1 MRAGYTDLLEHEAVE
16 ELARAPDERQTLEV
30 LLFSGALTNEHE
42 VGLRVSGAE
51 HHVGA
56 ANRKPA
62 ASAPSDLARQLV
74 KQRHRSIVGIHAVS
88 LAPVV
93 APVVV
98 TALAPAPDDMRRLG
112 AVVAEL
118 LRPGDTVL
126 LGGDLG
132 SGKTTFT
139 QGLAAALGVEG
150 PVTSPTFVL
159 VHHYPTAAGWDLLH
173 ADVWRLEQLQEVI
186 DLAIPELQE
195 EGAAAVVEWGE
206 LASPAL
212 AGDCLHVAI
221 AFEPE
226 ARAAPEREG
235 DLPAGGA
242 AAGPGGARRVSFR
255 ASGPSWLERMGALGD
270 GVESTGLAVT
280 ERTS

>member
-1 MRAGYTDLLEHEAVE
+1 M
-16 ELARAPDERQTLEV
+16 EV

-62 ASAPSDLARQLV
+62 ASAPSDLAGQLV

-226 ARAAPEREG
+226 AGAAPEREG
-235 DLPAGGA
+235 DLPAGGATGAGAAAGGA

-270 GVESTGLAVT
+270 GVEGTGLAVT

>member
-1 MRAGYTDLLEHEAVE
+1 M
-16 ELARAPDERQTLEV
+16 
-30 LLFSGALTNEHE
+30 
-42 VGLRVSGAE
+42 
-51 HHVGA
+51 
-56 ANRKPA
+56 
-62 ASAPSDLARQLV
+62 
-74 KQRHRSIVGIHAVS
+74 
-88 LAPVV
+88 
-93 APVVV
+93 
-98 TALAPAPDDMRRLG
+98 
-112 AVVAEL
+112 AEL

-159 VHHYPTAAGWDLLH
+159 VHHYPTTAGWDLLH

-221 AFEPE
+221 AFEQEGGPADGPE
-226 ARAAPEREG
+226 GE
-235 DLPAGGA
+235 LPAGGA
-242 AAGPGGARRVSFR
+242 TSAGAAAGPDGARRVSFR
-255 ASGPSWLERMGALGD
+255 APGPSWRERMGALVA
-270 GVESTGLAVT
+270 GVEDAGLAVT
-280 ERTS
+280 ERTP

>member
-1 MRAGYTDLLEHEAVE
+1 
-16 ELARAPDERQTLEV
+16 
-30 LLFSGALTNEHE
+30 
-42 VGLRVSGAE
+42 
-51 HHVGA
+51 
-56 ANRKPA
+56 
-62 ASAPSDLARQLV
+62 
-74 KQRHRSIVGIHAVS
+74 
-88 LAPVV
+88 
-93 APVVV
+93 
-98 TALAPAPDDMRRLG
+98 MRRLG
-112 AVVAEL
+112 AVVAQL

-139 QGLAAALGVEG
+139 QGLAEALGVEG

-221 AFEPE
+221 AFEQEGGPADGPE
-226 ARAAPEREG
+226 GE
-235 DLPAGGA
+235 LPAGGA
-242 AAGPGGARRVSFR
+242 TSAGAAAGPDGARRVSFR
-255 ASGPSWLERMGALGD
+255 APGPSWRERMGALVA
-270 GVESTGLAVT
+270 GVEDAGLAVT
-280 ERTS
+280 ERTP

>member
-1 MRAGYTDLLEHEAVE
+1 
-16 ELARAPDERQTLEV
+16 
-30 LLFSGALTNEHE
+30 
-42 VGLRVSGAE
+42 
-51 HHVGA
+51 
-56 ANRKPA
+56 
-62 ASAPSDLARQLV
+62 
-74 KQRHRSIVGIHAVS
+74 
-88 LAPVV
+88 
-93 APVVV
+93 
-98 TALAPAPDDMRRLG
+98 
-112 AVVAEL
+112 VVAEL

-270 GVESTGLAVT
+270 GVEGTGLAVT